1 MKPRR
6 NLIGPQIRR
15 LRDKL
20 GWSQEQLATKLQVL
34 GFNISRSGV
43 AKIENGSQ
51 AVADYQAYYFMHV
64 FNVDHADLAPSDFNP
79 YAGNFH
85 DRLTAFMHTDE
96 RGQRVGFF
104 LDS

>member
-20 GWSQEQLATKLQVL
+20 GWSQEQLAAKLQVL
-34 GFNISRSGV
+34 GFNISRSGL

-51 AVADYQAYYFMHV
+51 TVADYQAYYFMHV
-64 FNVDHADLAPSDFNP
+64 FSVDHADLAPVDFNP
-79 YAGNFH
+79 YRPDFH
-85 DRLTAFMHTDE
+85 NRLTAFLCTDE
-96 RGQRVGFF
+96 RAQRAGSF
-104 LDS
+104 LES